1 MPPKK
6 TSIRSSKKTPIRSSK
21 KTSIRSSK
29 KTQTKSPRISIGR
42 VLPAMP
48 SRVAPTLVGELQK
61 RDEEIKKQKQT
72 IQNVVSDV
80 FAISHKYELMKQTA
94 NKCIIEKNQKEKE
107 LKNLEDQMQ
116 KVVSQSMKQCQDEE
130 LKREIRELDN
140 KYQRELKKKDM
151 ALANGIE
158 HAISV
163 SNRYLSEGIQKTK
176 QLKNLE
182 EQIQNREQELENTR
196 VQLKKA
202 LDEAASS
209 SGMKQVLDKMQ
220 LQKEKMQN
228 HIKTRADRIKELE
241 KLNKELSDQLYQV
254 TSRLEELQTNVRD
267 LSFEYGN
274 ESEKY
279 QSQIKQL
286 NKDLETAMSSVFSL
300 EAKQSNLE
308 GIFDQ
313 CLVSED
319 GAKRCIER
327 IKHQYP
333 NICALGVCDG
343 QVISIT
349 KETPN
354 GKVIQAVNP
363 IPIAPPLEAIAKE
376 NPDMPSMVKE
386 IPVCESGFK
395 YNRGLGQCMPDK
407 SGGLGG
413 LGGIS
418 LKKESLP
425 RSSSAPDLSSILG
438 GPRKQFKK
446 VEPVTKKE
454 IAQQEDKLRA
464 FLGGRRS
471 QMTEDEEDW

>member
-1 MPPKK
+1 MPPK
-6 TSIRSSKKTPIRSSK
+6 RSPKRSP
-21 KTSIRSSK
+21 K
-29 KTQTKSPRISIGR
+29 KTQTKSPRISR
-42 VLPAMP
+42 VLPSMP
-48 SRVAPTLVGELQK
+48 SRAAPTLAGELRK
-61 RDEEIKKQKQT
+61 RDEEIKKQKRG
-72 IQNVVSDV
+72 IQALNSFIDTMGK
-80 FAISHKYELMKQTA
+80 KYEMMKIDA

-107 LKNLEDQMQ
+107 LKILEDQMQ

-130 LKREIRELDN
+130 LKREIKLLDN
-140 KYQRELKKKDM
+140 KYQQELKNKDQ
-151 ALANGIE
+151 ALINGMKYAQTLSNKYEMMKNDANTYIRE
-158 HAISV
+158 
-163 SNRYLSEGIQKTK
+163 NNQKAA

-182 EQIQNREQELENTR
+182 EQMQNREKELENTR
-196 VQLKKA
+196 VQLKNA
-202 LDEAASS
+202 LDEAASV
-209 SGMKQVLDKMQ
+209 SGMKKILDKMQ

-228 HIKTRADRIKELE
+228 HIKIRADRIKELE
-241 KLNKELSDQLYQV
+241 KLNKDLSDQLYQL
-254 TSRLEELQTNVRD
+254 TSRLEELQNNVRD

-286 NKDLETAMSSVFSL
+286 NKDLETAMSSVFAL
-300 EAKQSNLE
+300 EAKQAKLE

-327 IKHQYP
+327 IKQQYP

-354 GKVIQAVNP
+354 GKVVQAVNP

-407 SGGLGG
+407 SGGLAG

-425 RSSSAPDLSSILG
+425 RSSSAPDLSSILS
-438 GPRKQFKK
+438 GPRKQFRK
-446 VEPVTKKE
+446 VEPETKKE
-454 IAQQEDKLRA
+454 IVQQEDKLRA
-464 FLGGRRS
+464 FLGNRRS
-471 QMTEDEEDW
+471 QLTEDEEDW